1 MTTYLPKDMNGW
13 MRDMEKR
20 LAALTR
26 RRVQSD
32 AWAASPF
39 TKQVPR
45 WKSRLA
51 GNASLAAGT
60 ATTLAYSSVYGSP
73 QHSPATADNEF
84 FRYALESNQGR
95 IYVKVG
101 GLYYVQCTLQFAGAT
116 GGSRKI
122 SLFRN
127 ADAMAF
133 ATGEASPS
141 PTAGIGTR
149 AEAVMPIALAEGDF
163 IYPVA
168 FSTSVGVNITAVGS
182 SGQGGYADSTLSIV
196 PLGAL
201 TYTPA

>member
-1 MTTYLPKDMNGW
+1 MTQYLPQDIGQW
-13 MRDMEKR
+13 MRAMER
-20 LAALTR
+20 RTQALER
-26 RRVQSD
+26 RRIPSD
-32 AWAASPF
+32 AWVESPF

-51 GNASLAAGT
+51 GNASLAAGVG
-60 ATTLAYSSVYGSP
+60 TTLAYSSVYGSP
-73 QHSPATADNEF
+73 QHSPSTADNAF

-127 ADAMAF
+127 ADNTAF

-149 AEAVMPIALAEGDF
+149 AEAFMPIALAEGDF

-168 FSTSVGVNITAVGS
+168 TSSGVGVNVTAVGA
-182 SGQGGYADSTLSIV
+182 SGLGGYADSTLSIV

-201 TYTPA
+201 AYTPA